1 MLNYVLYKQNLSL
14 KTMKVNYKIFS
25 ALFAM
30 IMLVTL
36 SCEDENETKIST
48 YNDDESHNAGQNCMD
63 CHTPGGEGEGW
74 FEVAGTVYDSTRTNT
89 PNATGTLHYTL
100 QVDAL
105 GNFYTTED
113 MKAPGGLY
121 VAVQGDNQT
130 NNMQS
135 ILPSRNCNSCHG
147 VETERIWTK

>member
-1 MLNYVLYKQNLSL
+1 ML
-14 KTMKVNYKIFS
+14 
-25 ALFAM
+25 
-30 IMLVTL
+30 MLATL

-48 YNDDESHNAGQNCMD
+48 YNDDESHNAGTNCMT
-63 CHTPGGEGEGW
+63 CHTQGGEGEGW
-74 FEVAGTVYDSTRTNT
+74 FEVAGTVYDSARINT
-89 PNATGTLHYTL
+89 YPNATVKFYSGPNGTGTLHYTL
-100 QVDAL
+100 QVDAR

-121 VAVQGDNQT
+121 VAVQGDHQT
-130 NNMQS
+130 NYMQS

>member
-1 MLNYVLYKQNLSL
+1 
-14 KTMKVNYKIFS
+14 MKVNYKIFS
-25 ALFAM
+25 ALFSM
-30 IMLVTL
+30 LMLVML
-36 SCEDENETKIST
+36 SCEKENETKIST

-89 PNATGTLHYTL
+89 YPNATGTLHYTL

-113 MKAPGGLY
+113 MKAPAGLY

-130 NNMQS
+130 NHMQS
-135 ILPSRNCNSCHG
+135 ILSSRNCNSCHG
-147 VETERIWTK
+147 VGTERIWTK

>member
-1 MLNYVLYKQNLSL
+1 MRHFPKNLL
-14 KTMKVNYKIFS
+14 V
-25 ALFAM
+25 LFAM
-30 IMLVTL
+30 TMLVTL
-36 SCEDENETKIST
+36 SCEEENETKIST
-48 YNDDESHNAGQNCMD
+48 YNDDESHNAGQNCMN

-89 PNATGTLHYTL
+89 YPNATVKFYSGPNGTGTLHYNL
-100 QVDAL
+100 QVDAF

-130 NNMQS
+130 NHMQS

>member
-1 MLNYVLYKQNLSL
+1 
-14 KTMKVNYKIFS
+14 MKANSKIFS
-25 ALFAM
+25 ALFL
-30 IMLVTL
+30 MLTFVML

-89 PNATGTLHYTL
+89 YPNATVKFYSGPNGTGTLHYTL
-100 QVDAL
+100 QVDAR

-121 VAVQGDNQT
+121 VAVQGDHQT
-130 NNMQS
+130 NYMQS